1 MTDDDSAPDPAI
13 SLEGVTFAYGKKVA
27 LRHVTLRVP
36 RGTTTVLL
44 GTNGAGKTTTLRLC
58 MGLLRPKSGS
68 TRVLGLDSAR
78 QRDALSARV
87 GFVPDQPDAWGWM
100 TAKDLFRFL
109 AAHHPRWDAA
119 RGAGLLEQLRVPADR
134 PFRAMSRGESMK
146 AMLAAALA
154 PAPEVLLLDEPFG
167 GLDPLVHEEVLRGVI
182 GAMGSRP
189 RTVLV
194 STHDLDVAARIGERV
209 AVLHDGELRRDLSV
223 EALAAA
229 GEGAAGREALRHVLA
244 EAAGEVVR

>member
-1 MTDDDSAPDPAI
+1 MNDDRAADAPAI
-13 SLEGVTFAYGKKVA
+13 ALEGVTFAYGKKVA
-27 LRHVTLRVP
+27 VRDVTLRVP

-58 MGLLRPKSGS
+58 MGLLRAKSGS
-68 TRVLGLDSAR
+68 IRVLGLDPAR
-78 QRDALSARV
+78 ERDALSARV
-87 GFVPDQPDAWGWM
+87 GFVPDRPDAWGWM
-100 TAKDLFRFL
+100 TARDLFRFL

-119 RGAGLLEQLRVPADR
+119 RGAGLLDQLRVPADR
-134 PFRAMSRGESMK
+134 AFRAMSRGEAMK

-154 PAPEVLLLDEPFG
+154 PDPEVLLLDEPFG

-209 AVLHDGELRRDLSV
+209 AVLADGALRRDVAIEELS
-223 EALAAA
+223 ASD
-229 GEGAAGREALRHVLA
+229 EGLAGREALRHAMA
-244 EAAGEVVR
+244 EASGEGRR